1 MPAVGSG
8 AGATYGAGCGG
19 TIGAAI
25 GGGARGGGAG
35 GSFGAHAATS
45 AKADAMIIGLANC
58 TTALSYRVATHLNNS
73 WAFHSTKRK
82 ERARACFR
90 VARDYRAK
98 LACPAGSF
106 VTECDLTPRRTVLV
120 RGMASLL

>member
-58 TTALSYRVATHLNNS
+58 TTALSYRVATHLKNTLGLSFNQ
-73 WAFHSTKRK
+73 KK
-82 ERARACFR
+82 RARQGVFPRCQR
-90 VARDYRAK
+90 LSSQAR
-98 LACPAGSF
+98 
-106 VTECDLTPRRTVLV
+106 
-120 RGMASLL
+120 